1 MSDLYIVHSF
11 VFLHTETIRFDFIV
25 VVLFSCGRLF
35 AIREEQREDP
45 AVLLSL
51 LRIMFGQHGGTVI
64 EKAKKMDGQSTFK
77 GQEGEKKNSF
87 RLKGERWK

>member
-11 VFLHTETIRFDFIV
+11 VFLHTDFIV

-87 RLKGERWK
+87 RLKGGRWK

>member
-11 VFLHTETIRFDFIV
+11 VFLHTDFIVV

-87 RLKGERWK
+87 RLKGGRWK